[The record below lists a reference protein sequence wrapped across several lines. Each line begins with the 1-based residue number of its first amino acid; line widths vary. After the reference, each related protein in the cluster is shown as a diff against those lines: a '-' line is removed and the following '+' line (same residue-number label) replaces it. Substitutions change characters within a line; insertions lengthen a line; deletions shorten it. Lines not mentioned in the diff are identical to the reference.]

1 MTVEGQELTIP
12 SHDIML
18 AIKPQL
24 EKELED
30 TIDGKVETYMEN
42 YTSDHIE
49 TWMDDNLA
57 GKISDTFDMD
67 DYEQDIEYIVE
78 RVVENNLP
86 SEWDELPTEVESLTE
101 KELSEVARVT
111 HERTYKKDEHVF
123 KKLSPAEG
131 MYVILD
137 GQVSIIDPDSE
148 TIFATL
154 ESGDFFG
161 ELALLD
167 EEPRSASSIAKI
179 PSRLIGFFRTDL
191 LTLMKRSPELGNKI
205 LINLSRVLG
214 ERLRRTNQELAK
226 PNH

>member
-1 MTVEGQELTIP
+1 MK
-12 SHDIML
+12 
-18 AIKPQL
+18 AI
-24 EKELED
+24 
-30 TIDGKVETYMEN
+30 YEN
-42 YTSDHIE
+42 YFKKGNDVNPIIQV
-49 TWMDDNLA
+49 L
-57 GKISDTFDMD
+57 
-67 DYEQDIEYIVE
+67 
-78 RVVENNLP
+78 ENVP
-86 SEWDELPTEVESLTE
+86 IFEHLTA
-101 KELSEVARVT
+101 KELSEVVRLT

-123 KKLSPAEG
+123 KKLAPAEG

-137 GQVSIIDPDSE
+137 GGVLITDSDSE

-167 EEPRSASSIAKI
+167 EEPRSASAISTM

-205 LINLSRVLG
+205 LLNLSRILG

-226 PNH
+226 PK

>member
-1 MTVEGQELTIP
+1 MKNI
-12 SHDIML
+12 
-18 AIKPQL
+18 AQL
-24 EKELED
+24 
-30 TIDGKVETYMEN
+30 
-42 YTSDHIE
+42 
-49 TWMDDNLA
+49 
-57 GKISDTFDMD
+57 
-67 DYEQDIEYIVE
+67 
-78 RVVENNLP
+78 
-86 SEWDELPTEVESLTE
+86 
-101 KELSEVARVT
+101 T
-111 HERTYKKDEHVF
+111 HERGYQLNEYVF
-123 KKLSPAEG
+123 KKYAPAEG

-191 LTLMKRSPELGNKI
+191 LTLMQRSPELGNKI

>member
-1 MTVEGQELTIP
+1 MKAIYQNYFKKGNDVNPIIQVLKNVPIFEHLT
-12 SHDIML
+12 
-18 AIKPQL
+18 A
-24 EKELED
+24 
-30 TIDGKVETYMEN
+30 
-42 YTSDHIE
+42 
-49 TWMDDNLA
+49 
-57 GKISDTFDMD
+57 
-67 DYEQDIEYIVE
+67 
-78 RVVENNLP
+78 
-86 SEWDELPTEVESLTE
+86 
-101 KELSEVARVT
+101 KELSEVVRLT

-123 KKLSPAEG
+123 KKLAPAEG

-137 GQVSIIDPDSE
+137 GGVLITDSDSE

-167 EEPRSASSIAKI
+167 EEPRSASAISTT

-205 LINLSRVLG
+205 LLNLSRILG

-226 PNH
+226 PNQ